1 MKTEL
6 RSLLAACVL
15 ACSPAIAQTTTSST
29 LSTDNVL
36 LCTTPVADEIQTLC
50 TGAKV
55 GDIVAQTREG
65 AVVQWYFVGF
75 ITQPVAVTAD
85 VIDGARYSVTQTID
99 GCTSPSANV
108 VVNLTEAPAEPAGA
122 ATQDFTTGETVANL
136 EITVSNG
143 NTVKWYTRNDAMVYT
158 LVQRD
163 AVLVDDTTYYAT
175 QSNGNC
181 ESVYHAVMVNEILS
195 TDVSVLRNLNVFP
208 NPTAGVVNINA
219 KDVIS
224 QITVSNLLGQRVLS
238 ITNNA
243 ANAEVNIATLPTG
256 TYALQVYTAQ
266 GSATVKVI
274 KQ

>member
-1 MKTEL
+1 MKTQL
-6 RSLLAACVL
+6 RSLLAGCVL
-15 ACSPAIAQTTTSST
+15 ACIPAFAQTNTST

-36 LCTTPVADEIQTLC
+36 ACTAPVADEIQTLC

-55 GDIVAQTREG
+55 GDIVAQTNTG

-75 ITQPVAVTAD
+75 VTQPVALTDIVT
-85 VIDGARYSVTQTID
+85 DGRYTVTQTVD
-99 GCTSPSANV
+99 GCTSPSTTV
-108 VVNLTEAPAEPAGA
+108 FINLVDAPEEPTGNA
-122 ATQDFTTGETVANL
+122 AQDFTTGETISAL
-136 EITVSNG
+136 DITSQTG
-143 NTVKWYTRNDAMVYT
+143 NTIKWYTRNVNMVYT

-163 AVLVDDTTYYAT
+163 ALLVDGTTYYAT

-181 ESVYHAVMVNEILS
+181 ESAYHAVTVNEVLS
-195 TDVSVLRNLNVFP
+195 TDVTVLKNLNVYP
-208 NPTAGVVNINA
+208 NPTTGIVNINA

-243 ANAEVNIATLPTG
+243 ATAEVNIASLPAG
-256 TYALQVYTAQ
+256 TYALQAVTAK
-266 GSATVKVI
+266 GTATVKVV